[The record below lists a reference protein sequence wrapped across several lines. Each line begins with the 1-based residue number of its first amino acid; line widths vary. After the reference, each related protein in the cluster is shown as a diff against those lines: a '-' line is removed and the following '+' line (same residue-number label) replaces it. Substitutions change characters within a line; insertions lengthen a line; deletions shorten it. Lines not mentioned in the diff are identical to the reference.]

1 MTRNFLILLGLLF
14 FSVVN
19 SQEIVE
25 VSKQDVIAKVTA
37 NNNSIRISEQEILI
51 AKGDFNQTNAV
62 LLPNILISH
71 TGMATTNPLMAF
83 GSKLNQE
90 ILSTNDFNPELLN
103 NPDLIQ
109 NFATKIE
116 IQQPLI
122 NIDGMFQRKAAR
134 LKLDATQLQSERIKD
149 YVLFEVEKA
158 YMELQLVY
166 KKVFVLEQAEKTA
179 LENKRLANNALKQG
193 YLQKADVLSVDI
205 RVLDVQ
211 NQLQSA
217 KSNIGNASN
226 YLSVLMNDTSYQILK
241 PTDELQLIV
250 TDNSI
255 DEVKDSRADIK
266 AMSLASETY
275 KKMHDADKMAFLPR
289 LNAFGSY
296 ELYDDHIFQGDA
308 DGYLIGAKL
317 SWSILEGTK
326 RFGKKAKS
334 KAAYDKSVI
343 QKEQYVAKSQIEL
356 NKANRMLQDS
366 KRSLKLSELALQQSK
381 EALRIRMNRFEQG
394 LEKTTDLLMAE
405 TQFSQKQLAYYATV
419 FQHNYTVAYLKFLT
433 K

>member
-122 NIDGMFQRKAAR
+122 NIAPG
-134 LKLDATQLQSERIKD
+134 EIK
-149 YVLFEVEKA
+149 
-158 YMELQLVY
+158 
-166 KKVFVLEQAEKTA
+166 
-179 LENKRLANNALKQG
+179 
-193 YLQKADVLSVDI
+193 
-205 RVLDVQ
+205 
-211 NQLQSA
+211 
-217 KSNIGNASN
+217 
-226 YLSVLMNDTSYQILK
+226 
-241 PTDELQLIV
+241 
-250 TDNSI
+250 
-255 DEVKDSRADIK
+255 
-266 AMSLASETY
+266 
-275 KKMHDADKMAFLPR
+275 
-289 LNAFGSY
+289 
-296 ELYDDHIFQGDA
+296 
-308 DGYLIGAKL
+308 
-317 SWSILEGTK
+317 
-326 RFGKKAKS
+326 
-334 KAAYDKSVI
+334 
-343 QKEQYVAKSQIEL
+343 
-356 NKANRMLQDS
+356 
-366 KRSLKLSELALQQSK
+366 
-381 EALRIRMNRFEQG
+381 
-394 LEKTTDLLMAE
+394 
-405 TQFSQKQLAYYATV
+405 
-419 FQHNYTVAYLKFLT
+419 
-433 K
+433 